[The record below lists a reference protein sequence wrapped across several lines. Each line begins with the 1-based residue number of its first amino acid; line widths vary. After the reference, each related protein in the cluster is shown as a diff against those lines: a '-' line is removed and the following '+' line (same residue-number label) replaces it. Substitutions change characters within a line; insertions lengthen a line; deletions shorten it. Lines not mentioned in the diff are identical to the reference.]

1 MTTSVNTVSSVYFDA
16 ARPWEE
22 AYRNLEAKSAETKEE
37 AAVAN
42 GGGGDAQQTT
52 DASQL
57 VTLLREQNRLQAE
70 QNALLEKL
78 VASGRVA

>member
-1 MTTSVNTVSSVYFDA
+1 MTD
-16 ARPWEE
+16 
-22 AYRNLEAKSAETKEE
+22 
-37 AAVAN
+37 
-42 GGGGDAQQTT
+42 GDAQTT

-57 VTLLREQNRLQAE
+57 MTLLREQNRLQAE